1 MPRILSRWFSAKN
14 DVDKF
19 EVEFLVQPMS
29 ADHFKCNLSKCRKV
43 VAFYHGTPGLFGEE
57 KQMKAQMGRDNYKK
71 NDPRVQGH
79 NNCV

>member
-1 MPRILSRWFSAKN
+1 MKKDYAKN

-29 ADHFKCNLSKCRKV
+29 ADHFKCNLSECGKF

-57 KQMKAQMGRDNYKK
+57 KRMKAQMGRDNYKK